1 MGVQDTWMGLTIT
14 AMVLMFSLQLVQV
27 WGTQLKATNGAEN
40 VTITDQEIHYSF
52 LNSPINSSN
61 TKANDEA
68 SWVETISKMFS
79 RGNEPEQETGGA
91 DYSQTNWASLIYDVF
106 VNGTVGFSSYIHNLL
121 GLQEGMG
128 YLHTYLILFVQW
140 FLVIGNA
147 MIIMQI
153 IGKFLPGG

>member
-27 WGTQLKATNGAEN
+27 WGDQVRTTNGSEN
-40 VTITDQEIHYSF
+40 VSITKQDIKYSF
-52 LNSPINSSN
+52 RNSPINSSN
-61 TKANDEA
+61 TKSNDEKG
-68 SWVETISKMFS
+68 WVETISKMFS

-106 VNGTVGFSSYIHNLL
+106 INGTVGFSSYIHNLL
-121 GLQEGMG
+121 GLPQDWK
-128 YLHTYLILFVQW
+128 YLHTYLINFVQW

-147 MIIMQI
+147 MIIMQV